1 MRGGVLHPACMCT
14 PTSSV
19 PPPPSP
25 PPFPPSPHL
34 HSPIP
39 FQVIRQSA
47 VSGASAGFSAFM
59 VFAAYGLVVYFG
71 GHEINNGWTTFNNML
86 IAFMVG

>member
-1 MRGGVLHPACMCT
+1 MADPLLLPL
-14 PTSSV
+14 
-19 PPPPSP
+19 PPSN
-25 PPFPPSPHL
+25 
-34 HSPIP
+34 
-39 FQVIRQSA
+39 QVIHQSA

-86 IAFMVG
+86 IAFMVQGGDLVSDDALLPD